1 MAVSRPIMCYKSH
14 VVHHFLRV
22 TGRRITLTFFGTIC
36 SHRKTKTEFALI
48 TGIVGLNWPFFSST
62 KRTKDKCKNCA
73 AISFSCLKFRGIF
86 SSVKMRHCSKT
97 DGHEINFNWAS
108 VLPFFRWGR
117 VFPCVPLDIFK
128 EILNL
133 SFFLW
138 QRWSMFTIVV
148 GCRWSIVSS
157 LFYGGVKKQIKSS
170 SSLLLSAV
178 LVSNAD
184 WRRIFKRAIFNNNN
198 NKKKGHK
205 NEFEFQSHE
214 NRGGHLTIFT
224 ILFPS
229 SAFCLC
235 RTHTTFWGG
244 YFEKR
249 ALCITVAS
257 VFTPTGGVMVCWIV
271 RPLRA
276 MTTPKSSSSVSLHII
291 FFSTVICDSLR
302 VL

>member
-22 TGRRITLTFFGTIC
+22 TGRRITLTFFGTIF

-108 VLPFFRWGR
+108 ILPFFRWGR

-133 SFFLW
+133 SFFYDKDGQCLQLW
-138 QRWSMFTIVV
+138 
-148 GCRWSIVSS
+148 
-157 LFYGGVKKQIKSS
+157 
-170 SSLLLSAV
+170 
-178 LVSNAD
+178 LVAD
-184 WRRIFKRAIFNNNN
+184 
-198 NKKKGHK
+198 G
-205 NEFEFQSHE
+205 
-214 NRGGHLTIFT
+214 L
-224 ILFPS
+224 
-229 SAFCLC
+229 
-235 RTHTTFWGG
+235 
-244 YFEKR
+244 
-249 ALCITVAS
+249 
-257 VFTPTGGVMVCWIV
+257 
-271 RPLRA
+271 
-276 MTTPKSSSSVSLHII
+276 
-291 FFSTVICDSLR
+291 
-302 VL
+302 